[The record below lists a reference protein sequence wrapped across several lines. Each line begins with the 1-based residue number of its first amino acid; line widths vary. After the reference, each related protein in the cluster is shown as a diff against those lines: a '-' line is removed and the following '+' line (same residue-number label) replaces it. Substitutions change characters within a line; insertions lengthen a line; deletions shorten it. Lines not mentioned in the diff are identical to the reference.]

1 MADPEDDLLEVDE
14 AEPELDEEVDLDD
27 AELDEDDIVVE
38 ALVVDD
44 DDIVVVDDDAEADD
58 DEDDDTAAAAKAR
71 PAKAGEEDS
80 DEDDLEEEDPDDVEA
95 DLDTILKDRI
105 AAADDEEEEDEDVPV
120 DTEDRTD
127 GNKIQLRRPG
137 EFVCRSCFLLK
148 SQTQLAD
155 AKRKLC
161 NDCV

>member
-1 MADPEDDLLEVDE
+1 MADPEDDLLEVADD
-14 AEPELDEEVDLDD
+14 EPELDEEADLDD

-38 ALVVDD
+38 PLVVDD
-44 DDIVVVDDDAEADD
+44 DDIVVVDDEEE
-58 DEDDDTAAAAKAR
+58 DEDDTAATTKAR

-105 AAADDEEEEDEDVPV
+105 AAADDEEEEDEEVPV